1 MTEATKE
8 AILEALKSVQDPDL
22 HQDIVSL
29 GFIKDLALCDGVA
42 KFTLELTTP
51 ACPVK
56 EELRE
61 QARAAAMSVPGM
73 KQVNVELSAQV
84 KSSLPAGNQM
94 NGDVR
99 NVIAVT
105 SGKGGVGK
113 TTCAVN
119 LALALAQTGAKVGVL
134 DADVYGP
141 NVPVMLGV
149 SGQRPG
155 GAADGKTIV
164 PIPAHGVKVISVGNL
179 VEDGQPVM
187 WRGPMLHRA
196 LQQFLQEVLWEDL
209 DYLLVDM
216 PPGTGDA
223 QISLSQLVPL
233 TGAVVVTMPQEVSLT
248 DVRRAIGMCQQ
259 VKTPVLGV
267 IENMSGD
274 IFGTGGGMKT
284 AQTYEVPYLG
294 SIPLEPSV
302 RSGGDEGLPVVLGDP
317 ESDVAVAFRH
327 IAGELARE
335 IAIAAQSKPTLPTLE
350 V

>member
-1 MTEATKE
+1 MTVATKE

-22 HQDIVSL
+22 HEDIVSL

-56 EELRE
+56 EELKA
-61 QARAAAMSVPGM
+61 QAHDAAMSVPGM

-84 KSSLPAGNQM
+84 KSSLPPGNQM
-94 NGDVR
+94 NGEVR

-141 NVPVMLGV
+141 NVPVMMGASKLK
-149 SGQRPG
+149 PG

-164 PIPAHGVKVISVGNL
+164 PIPAHGIKIISVGNL

-196 LQQFLQEVLWEDL
+196 LQQFLQDVLWEDL

-223 QISLSQLVPL
+223 QISLAQLVPL

-267 IENMSGD
+267 IENMSGE
-274 IFGTGGGMKT
+274 IFGSGGGMKT
-284 AQTYEVPYLG
+284 AQDYEVPYLG
-294 SIPLEPSV
+294 SIPLEPNV
-302 RSGGDEGLPVVLGDP
+302 RSGGDSGLPVVLSAP
-317 ESDVAVAFRH
+317 ETEVAEAFRF

-335 IAIAAQSKPTLPTLE
+335 VAKASQSRPTLPTLE

>member
-1 MTEATKE
+1 MPEATKE

-56 EELRE
+56 EELKQ
-61 QARAAAMSVPGM
+61 QAHDAAMSVPGM
-73 KQVNVELSAQV
+73 KQVNVVLSAQV
-84 KSSLPAGNQM
+84 KSSLPAGNKM

-119 LALALAQTGAKVGVL
+119 LAMALAATGAKVGIL

-149 SGQRPG
+149 QNRKPG
-155 GAADGKTIV
+155 GGADGKTIV
-164 PIPAHGVKVISVGNL
+164 PISVHGVKIISVGNL

-196 LQQFLQEVLWEDL
+196 LQQFLQDVLWDEL

-223 QISLSQLVPL
+223 QISLAQLVPL

-248 DVRRAIGMCQQ
+248 DVRRAIGMCKQ

-274 IFGTGGGMKT
+274 IFGHGGGMKT
-284 AQTYEVPYLG
+284 AQDYEVPYLG
-294 SIPLEPSV
+294 SIPLEPGV
-302 RSGGDEGLPVVLGDP
+302 RAGGDDGLPVVLSQPDS
-317 ESDVAVAFRH
+317 EVSAAFRH

-335 IAIAAQSKPTLPTLE
+335 VAIASQSKAVLPTLE

>member
-1 MTEATKE
+1 MTEAMTEATKE

-29 GFIKDLALCDGVA
+29 GFVKDLALCDGVA

-94 NGDVR
+94 GGQVK

-155 GAADGKTIV
+155 GAADGKSIV
-164 PIPAHGVKVISVGNL
+164 PIPAHGLKVISVGNL

-196 LQQFLQEVLWEDL
+196 LQQFLQDVLWEEL

-248 DVRRAIGMCQQ
+248 DVRRAIGMCQ
-259 VKTPVLGV
+259 
-267 IENMSGD
+267 
-274 IFGTGGGMKT
+274 
-284 AQTYEVPYLG
+284 
-294 SIPLEPSV
+294 
-302 RSGGDEGLPVVLGDP
+302 
-317 ESDVAVAFRH
+317 
-327 IAGELARE
+327 
-335 IAIAAQSKPTLPTLE
+335 
-350 V
+350 

>member
-1 MTEATKE
+1 MTEVTEQAV
-8 AILEALKSVQDPDL
+8 LEALRAVQDPDL
-22 HQDIVSL
+22 HRDVVSL
-29 GFIKDLALCDGVA
+29 GFVKDVKICGGAVG
-42 KFTLELTTP
+42 FTLELTTP

-56 EELRE
+56 EQLQQ
-61 QARAAAMSVPGM
+61 QAYAAVAALDGVET
-73 KQVNVELSAQV
+73 VNVNLTAQV
-84 KSSLPAGNQM
+84 KSTLGPANAASEGIK
-94 NGDVR
+94 

-119 LALALAQTGAKVGVL
+119 LAAALAATGAKVGLL

-141 NVPVMLGV
+141 NIPVMMGV
-149 SGQRPG
+149 SGNPQAAPG
-155 GAADGKTIV
+155 GKIL
-164 PIPAHGVKVISVGNL
+164 PMEAHGIKTISVGYM

-196 LQQFLQEVLWEDL
+196 LEQFFQDVEWGEI

-223 QISLSQLVPL
+223 QISLAQLVPL

-259 VKTPVLGV
+259 VKCDVLGI
-267 IENMSGD
+267 IENMSGE
-274 IFGTGGGMKT
+274 IFGHGGGEKT
-284 AQTYEVPYLG
+284 AGTFDVPYLG
-294 SIPLEPSV
+294 TIPLQPGV
-302 RSGGDEGLPVVLGDP
+302 RPGGDTGTPIVLTEP
-317 ESDVAVAFRH
+317 EHEVSQAFTR
-327 IAGELARE
+327 IAGQLAAAISTRE
-335 IAIAAQSKPTLPTLE
+335 AMQLPMLE

>member
-1 MTEATKE
+1 MTEVTERAV
-8 AILEALKSVQDPDL
+8 LDALRAVMDPDL
-22 HQDIVSL
+22 HRDVVAL
-29 GFIKDLALCDGVA
+29 GFVKDVKICGGAVG
-42 KFTLELTTP
+42 FTLELTTP

-56 EELRE
+56 EQLQQ
-61 QARAAAMSVPGM
+61 QAYAAVAAVEGVET
-73 KQVNVELSAQV
+73 VNVKLTAQV
-84 KSSLPAGNQM
+84 KSTLGPASAAGE
-94 NGDVR
+94 GIK

-119 LALALAQTGAKVGVL
+119 LAAALAQTGAKVGLL

-141 NVPVMLGV
+141 NVPVMMGIK
-149 SGQRPG
+149 GNPQAAPG
-155 GAADGKTIV
+155 GKIL
-164 PIPAHGVKVISVGNL
+164 PLEAHGIKTISVGYM

-196 LQQFLQEVLWEDL
+196 LEQFFKDVEWGDL

-223 QISLSQLVPL
+223 QISLAQLVPL

-248 DVRRAIGMCQQ
+248 DVRRAIGMCKQ
-259 VKTPVLGV
+259 VKCDVLGI

-274 IFGTGGGMKT
+274 IFGQGGGEKT
-284 AQTYEVPYLG
+284 ATAYGVPYLG
-294 SIPLEPSV
+294 TIPLQPSV
-302 RSGGDEGLPVVLGDP
+302 RQGGDAGTPVVLADP
-317 ESDVAVAFRH
+317 DSEVAQSFRT
-327 IAGELARE
+327 IAGQLAATISTRKAFELP
-335 IAIAAQSKPTLPTLE
+335 ILQ